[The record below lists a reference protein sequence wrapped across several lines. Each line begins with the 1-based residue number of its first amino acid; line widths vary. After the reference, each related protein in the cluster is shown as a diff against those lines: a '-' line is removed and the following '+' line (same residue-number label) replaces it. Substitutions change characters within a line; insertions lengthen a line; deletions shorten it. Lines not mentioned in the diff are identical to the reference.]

1 MGVVNVTPDSF
12 SDGGQ
17 HTDHRSAIAHAL
29 RLREEGADI
38 LDIGGESTR
47 PGSDAVS
54 PQEELRRIMPVIEG
68 LVDRDIPISV
78 DTRRPEVMSRAV
90 AAGVAMINDV
100 QGFRD
105 PRSFEVAAASP
116 CGLCIMHMLGDPRTM
131 QVAPSYTD
139 VVTEVES
146 FLVSQRDAFLKQGVA
161 RERLLID
168 PGFGFGK
175 TRDHNLALMRA
186 LPRLAA
192 HQMVLVGVSRKSMI
206 GALMAAAGER
216 SDVAGTDT
224 PGPSG
229 RLSGS
234 LAAAIWASS
243 HGAAVLR
250 VHDVRDTVGALR
262 VWRALES

>member
-17 HTDHRSAIAHAL
+17 HTDHRAAITHAL

-47 PGSDAVS
+47 PGAGAVS
-54 PQEELRRIMPVIEG
+54 PDEELRRVMPVIEG
-68 LVDRDIPISV
+68 LSGLGIPVSV

-131 QVAPSYTD
+131 QVAPGYTD
-139 VVTEVES
+139 VVAEVES
-146 FLVSQRDAFLKQGVA
+146 FLVSRRDAFLSQGVA

-175 TRDHNLALMRA
+175 TLDHNLALMRA

-192 HQMVLVGVSRKSMI
+192 HQMVLVGISRKSMI
-206 GALMAAAGER
+206 GALMAAADAC
-216 SDVAGTDT
+216 SDVVARDA
-224 PGPSG
+224 PGPSD

-234 LAAAIWASS
+234 LAGAIWAFS
-243 HGAAVLR
+243 HGATVLR
-250 VHDVRDTVGALR
+250 VHDVGDTVAALR